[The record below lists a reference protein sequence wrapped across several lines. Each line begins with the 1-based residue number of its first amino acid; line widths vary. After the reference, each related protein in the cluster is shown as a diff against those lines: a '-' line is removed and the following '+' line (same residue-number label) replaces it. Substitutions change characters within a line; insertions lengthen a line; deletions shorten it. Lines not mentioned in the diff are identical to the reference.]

1 MSHKQCNMLDME
13 LHALDSAVDERD
25 IVYLDSCASKNLF
38 IVLDETDLES
48 FKIIEGSIQLTKKGS
63 QLRSLGVGK
72 KGDWSNITVSHDAI
86 KNIVSAGKLREH
98 GYGLSLLKEPALVN
112 LETGETAIKCSYKLS
127 NGMPCCALS
136 DVYNLPDLSGMNN
149 LICNYC
155 TVMHTETQTP
165 IGALGLLH
173 KRTFHTSKGK
183 LVEGY
188 KRAAFEGSGL
198 DRSHCSKAAQQNCKK
213 QDCSTCGRAKITRAV
228 FKSRDEYPAHSF
240 LELVTADISCYV
252 NCESREGY
260 KYVLCFTDIAT
271 KMFWEYPLKTR
282 TAPEV
287 FACLKHLCEVALL
300 VYPGEHRWQKY
311 HADGGA
317 ELITDQVKDYL
328 RGKHGTVTTWTSTD
342 TPEQNAVSERK
353 WRTLGDM
360 TLAGLIDSGL
370 TTSYWWDAY
379 KAACYVAKRLPTNTC
394 LGWMSPME
402 AVPGGKVPNLRWLRT
417 WGCKCYVLKPKADRR
432 KDWEEKGMIGHFLGY
447 SEDKQG
453 WLCYLPEY
461 DKFVTSVHIL
471 FDENIP
477 ARNADYFAAFDASIV
492 KINPDEHAVSDYTYL
507 VGTHHIDEGMLYVVT
522 RVITRKGYIVAYR
535 ALITGGRA
543 MLEDKQSIHVAD
555 VVVMWKEYV
564 APPISTVPRDTES
577 SSPPAPSIAAG
588 LEEEGLGGSTPM
600 AGAGVVSEE
609 VPTPTIPGEAGA
621 RRSSRQPV
629 QRQLANVHKL
639 GELHHIDL
647 PNLEHFLN
655 AQPEGNIM
663 GHIHYTED
671 VDELVEPTTH
681 DEALDSPQRAEWR
694 GARRSERDALHK
706 REVME
711 VVSIPAGAEILKS
724 RYVYK
729 IKRDEFGKVKKYK
742 ARLVV
747 LGCGQTQ
754 NMEKVN
760 TFAPVVKGVTIKLIL
775 AIAQTYH
782 MHVHQLDV
790 SNAFCYADIEGGVYM
805 KAPPDIALPPG
816 MCFKLLKS
824 LYGLRT
830 SPRSWWKCL
839 DSFIRSLG
847 FKPCVLE
854 PCLYSKQHNG
864 QLVLIS
870 IYVDDI
876 LVLSADI
883 DYVKEVKSLFTQ
895 RFDMT
900 DMGELQHFLNI
911 HVTRDDEG
919 IHLDQKAYLESV
931 LDKFEYL
938 LGKKYKTRKY
948 PLPDDVTDRLAPDT
962 PDTEP
967 LTEEKRKYIN
977 NFPYRSIIGALLYLA
992 LHTRPDISYAVG
1004 VLSRFG
1010 TNPSYAACE
1019 MCVYLLQ
1026 YLRGTVGLGITLS
1039 GSSLDLHIYTDADWA
1054 GDVLTRRSTTGFVV
1068 FAAGGPIAWQSK
1080 LQTTVSTSSM
1090 QSEYQAMYAGMQEIV
1105 WLRGVLGEIGITQC
1119 EPTPFFLDSQS
1130 AEDLAMNPV
1139 YHKRSKHVEIKYHFT
1154 REHVDPEGKNTAELI
1169 HVSTLEM
1176 AADIYTK
1183 ALTGSLF
1190 EKHAETNLGK
1200 RKSSSQSA
1208 RDKAPKSK
1216 RSRR

>member
-1 MSHKQCNMLDME
+1 M
-13 LHALDSAVDERD
+13 
-25 IVYLDSCASKNLF
+25 
-38 IVLDETDLES
+38 
-48 FKIIEGSIQLTKKGS
+48 
-63 QLRSLGVGK
+63 
-72 KGDWSNITVSHDAI
+72 
-86 KNIVSAGKLREH
+86 
-98 GYGLSLLKEPALVN
+98 
-112 LETGETAIKCSYKLS
+112 
-127 NGMPCCALS
+127 
-136 DVYNLPDLSGMNN
+136 
-149 LICNYC
+149 
-155 TVMHTETQTP
+155 
-165 IGALGLLH
+165 
-173 KRTFHTSKGK
+173 
-183 LVEGY
+183 
-188 KRAAFEGSGL
+188 
-198 DRSHCSKAAQQNCKK
+198 
-213 QDCSTCGRAKITRAV
+213 
-228 FKSRDEYPAHSF
+228 
-240 LELVTADISCYV
+240 
-252 NCESREGY
+252 
-260 KYVLCFTDIAT
+260 
-271 KMFWEYPLKTR
+271 
-282 TAPEV
+282 
-287 FACLKHLCEVALL
+287 
-300 VYPGEHRWQKY
+300 
-311 HADGGA
+311 
-317 ELITDQVKDYL
+317 
-328 RGKHGTVTTWTSTD
+328 
-342 TPEQNAVSERK
+342 
-353 WRTLGDM
+353 
-360 TLAGLIDSGL
+360 
-370 TTSYWWDAY
+370 
-379 KAACYVAKRLPTNTC
+379 
-394 LGWMSPME
+394 
-402 AVPGGKVPNLRWLRT
+402 
-417 WGCKCYVLKPKADRR
+417 
-432 KDWEEKGMIGHFLGY
+432 
-447 SEDKQG
+447 
-453 WLCYLPEY
+453 
-461 DKFVTSVHIL
+461 
-471 FDENIP
+471 
-477 ARNADYFAAFDASIV
+477 
-492 KINPDEHAVSDYTYL
+492 
-507 VGTHHIDEGMLYVVT
+507 
-522 RVITRKGYIVAYR
+522 
-535 ALITGGRA
+535 
-543 MLEDKQSIHVAD
+543 
-555 VVVMWKEYV
+555 
-564 APPISTVPRDTES
+564 
-577 SSPPAPSIAAG
+577 
-588 LEEEGLGGSTPM
+588 
-600 AGAGVVSEE
+600 
-609 VPTPTIPGEAGA
+609 
-621 RRSSRQPV
+621 
-629 QRQLANVHKL
+629 
-639 GELHHIDL
+639 
-647 PNLEHFLN
+647 
-655 AQPEGNIM
+655 
-663 GHIHYTED
+663 
-671 VDELVEPTTH
+671 
-681 DEALDSPQRAEWR
+681 
-694 GARRSERDALHK
+694 
-706 REVME
+706 
-711 VVSIPAGAEILKS
+711 
-724 RYVYK
+724 
-729 IKRDEFGKVKKYK
+729 
-742 ARLVV
+742 
-747 LGCGQTQ
+747 
-754 NMEKVN
+754 
-760 TFAPVVKGVTIKLIL
+760 
-775 AIAQTYH
+775 
-782 MHVHQLDV
+782 
-790 SNAFCYADIEGGVYM
+790 
-805 KAPPDIALPPG
+805 
-816 MCFKLLKS
+816 
-824 LYGLRT
+824 
-830 SPRSWWKCL
+830 
-839 DSFIRSLG
+839 
-847 FKPCVLE
+847 LE

-962 PDTEP
+962 LDTEP